1 MEKPTI
7 YFVSNYK
14 VEGINNYATVENCY
28 NYLKTKTIIGIDIET
43 SAKSPEIFKE
53 FRRNK
58 QFRPGLDPY
67 LTKIVMLQL
76 GDFEKIFVIDVRCFS
91 KEELKPLTNLLNYNK
106 NLTLIG
112 QNLKFEQKHLKF
124 NYGINFYKVKDIMI
138 QEMCL
143 YNGLTRSY
151 SLAGMAKEYLGVKSV
166 NDFSLFDL
174 ESKSTLDDEILLNN
188 DYLLTPFEIADE
200 EIIDKGTRMEFVT
213 IYDKPFTEKQILYGS
228 DDILYPL
235 LISERQ
241 ELGRIL
247 PNKEVYKPIK
257 LFDLENKMVLVNA
270 DMELNGMP
278 FKQEIW
284 KNIENKKHKE
294 YLERLNILNS
304 YIEQLYSKFVEEPNL
319 FNFHRRCIIEWGSSK
334 QVIELFRYLNICP
347 KEFSKQT
354 KKLDWTVGAVALL
367 KSIPNEHKDAYNN
380 QQWIGFDKDE
390 SGSYIED
397 HNKLIL
403 AYLLMKRSEQ
413 AVTTFGLEWLKYV
426 HPVTGRIH
434 SNFRQILNSGR
445 MASNNPNCL
454 SLDTEIL
461 TPDGWKTY
469 NEVQEG
475 DFVYSFNKYI
485 NQIEVEKVNSVY
497 FGEDTLLDIQGN
509 THFSACLTPNHRNLF
524 IDRKKKTFI
533 EKTTSEFMKDAHILN
548 ASILNSGED
557 ENLDFLSLC
566 LAVQADGSYHGNKIR
581 FTFSKKRKINRL
593 IEILKSLG
601 INYTYNL
608 RKDKFLHE
616 FYLEIGESYFK
627 GYLND
632 KKLTYKFLN
641 LSFNCRNHIISEIH
655 NWDGLFDKKTNYCSL
670 EKENI
675 DVLQAIHTLT
685 NKRSRVRMYK
695 NKYFNLD
702 ITPNRNYTG
711 TANSKLIDI
720 GENKVWCVNVDNSF
734 IVCRRNG
741 TTFITGNCQNL
752 PQGVYR
758 DAFALDEGSVISSDF
773 GNQEMRTAAC
783 ISGENVMLEV
793 FTKGHKIYEDDL
805 HMATA
810 DAMNKALHPG
820 ADYLPKKGDEKF
832 TNDIKKQRDRAKIV
846 NFGILYGK
854 EAKGFAQ
861 DFGME
866 LIDAEEFIKNY
877 FKAYPKLQLL
887 MEEQAKKT
895 FKNNYILINSITGR
909 RWFSNLFEEMEEFRK
924 KASSFFPEEYF
935 TNKMPKEKKA
945 LLKEELNS
953 LYPEIKEYWRGFFVI
968 KGRIQRKSTNYLIQG
983 TAADQTKNALVMI
996 RENFIEE
1003 NNHLKL
1009 INSVHDEVL
1018 IESTNEPENA
1028 QNDANLLAGLMVK
1041 GANEFL
1047 TPKIMTSNPEIGKCW
1062 VH

>member
-14 VEGINNYATVENCY
+14 VEGINNYATVKDCY

-91 KEELKPLTNLLNYNK
+91 KEELKPLINLLNYNK
-106 NLTLIG
+106 DLTLIG

-188 DYLLTPFEIADE
+188 DYLLTPFEVADE

-278 FKQEIW
+278 FKEEIW
-284 KNIENKKHKE
+284 KDIENKKHKE

-304 YIEQLYSKFVEEPNL
+304 YIEQLYPKFVEEPNL

-334 QVIELFRYLNICP
+334 QVIELFRYLDICP

-367 KSIPNEHKDAYNN
+367 KSIPNELKDAYNN
-380 QQWIGFDKDE
+380 QQWIGFELDKN
-390 SGSYIED
+390 GLYIED
-397 HNKLIL
+397 HSKLIL

-445 MASNNPNCL
+445 MASNNPN
-454 SLDTEIL
+454 I
-461 TPDGWKTY
+461 
-469 NEVQEG
+469 
-475 DFVYSFNKYI
+475 
-485 NQIEVEKVNSVY
+485 
-497 FGEDTLLDIQGN
+497 
-509 THFSACLTPNHRNLF
+509 
-524 IDRKKKTFI
+524 
-533 EKTTSEFMKDAHILN
+533 
-548 ASILNSGED
+548 
-557 ENLDFLSLC
+557 
-566 LAVQADGSYHGNKIR
+566 
-581 FTFSKKRKINRL
+581 
-593 IEILKSLG
+593 
-601 INYTYNL
+601 
-608 RKDKFLHE
+608 
-616 FYLEIGESYFK
+616 
-627 GYLND
+627 
-632 KKLTYKFLN
+632 
-641 LSFNCRNHIISEIH
+641 
-655 NWDGLFDKKTNYCSL
+655 
-670 EKENI
+670 
-675 DVLQAIHTLT
+675 
-685 NKRSRVRMYK
+685 
-695 NKYFNLD
+695 
-702 ITPNRNYTG
+702 
-711 TANSKLIDI
+711 
-720 GENKVWCVNVDNSF
+720 
-734 IVCRRNG
+734 
-741 TTFITGNCQNL
+741 QNL
-752 PQGVYR
+752 PTGKYR
-758 DAFALDEGSVISSDF
+758 DAFAVDSGSVISSDF

-820 ADYLPKKGDEKF
+820 ADYLPKKGDKKF

-895 FKNNYILINSITGR
+895 FKNNYILINSITDR

-953 LYPEIKEYWRGFFVI
+953 LYPEIKEYWRGFFGI

-996 RENFIEE
+996 RKNFIEK
-1003 NNHLKL
+1003 NKHLKL
-1009 INSVHDEVL
+1009 INSVHDEIL
-1018 IESTNEPENA
+1018 IESTNEPKNA
-1028 QNDANLLAGLMVK
+1028 QNDANLLAELMVK

-1047 TPKIMTSNPEIGKCW
+1047 NPKIMTSNPEIGKCW